1 MEGARGR
8 RCFCVS
14 KAKAPDPAAAELVGL
29 RQGEL
34 SQRARAAAIVL
45 RREEQIDATAE
56 QLRSC

>member
-34 SQRARAAAIVL
+34 SQRARAARVP
-45 RREEQIDATAE
+45 AE
-56 QLRSC
+56 AVAAALGL